1 MMVGHRDSEPTA
13 ASEVTTAP
21 EPTGVSK
28 STGARHAPRR
38 PIALPGMAVAILSLA
53 ASLAAC
59 SGGLHS
65 DAPAT
70 QVYVLR
76 ASVHPQAELTRPIA
90 SLHVNRPMAAPGLD
104 SDHILLVQSDHRMSY
119 FVASRWPADLPGV
132 VESLAVDT
140 LRTTGVWTTVQDSGS
155 AFSSDYLLQ
164 IVIRRFEADYSVSP
178 SAPQVHVVLDCTVG
192 RHTGREVIA
201 GFVAEGSSTAA
212 ANRLGDVVSAF
223 EDASNK
229 ALAGIAAHTT
239 QAVENLQKVETPV
252 PSITR

>member
-1 MMVGHRDSEPTA
+1 MTGGRADSA
-13 ASEVTTAP
+13 ALGRP
-21 EPTGVSK
+21 EALR
-28 STGARHAPRR
+28 GA
-38 PIALPGMAVAILSLA
+38 MAVAILGLA
-53 ASLAAC
+53 ASLSGC

-76 ASVHPQAELTRPIA
+76 ASVHPQAELTRPTA
-90 SLHVNRPMAAPGLD
+90 SLHVSRPMAGPGLD

-119 FVASRWPADLPGV
+119 YAASRWPSDLPAV

-140 LRTTGVWTTVQDSGS
+140 LRTSGAWTTVQDSGS

-164 IVIRRFEADYSVSP
+164 IVIRRFEADYSVNAG
-178 SAPQVHVVLDCTVG
+178 APEVHVVLDCTVG
-192 RHTGREVIA
+192 RRTGREVIA
-201 GFVAEGSSTAA
+201 SFIADGSSTAA

-229 ALAGIAAHTT
+229 ALADIAAHTA
-239 QAVENLQKVETPV
+239 QAVQTSQKVETPV